1 MTIQDLDKK
10 ILKTVLYLNCQGCNK
25 TKIKHKKG
33 VFVMD
38 TKMMSQFSVMDNEML
53 ACVEGGDE
61 VGAGEVVQ
69 ALGICTIGGAALGS
83 VIPVVGTFAGGIL
96 GAQFCTAVWGALRAS

>member
-1 MTIQDLDKK
+1 MNT
-10 ILKTVLYLNCQGCNK
+10 KT
-25 TKIKHKKG
+25 
-33 VFVMD
+33 
-38 TKMMSQFSVMDNEML
+38 MSQFAIMDTEML

>member
-10 ILKTVLYLNCQGCNK
+10 ILKTVLYLNCQGCNR
-25 TKIKHKKG
+25 TKIKNKKE
-33 VFVMD
+33 VFIMN